1 MEDLTTQVVTDGSDE
16 DYDIEAVP
24 ELVVAEPTEE
34 KQEEDQPGVNRPTVE
49 KDQRAELEKA
59 QRDLEAL
66 DPETNPVRWVIGKN
80 PENGGTEK
88 QYRVYVQDKL
98 PWMPRQKF
106 FGLVTKT
113 LAESVRSSGGS
124 MGSLAEVFSDSSG
137 GSLLERGQRWT
148 QRDFGD
154 LASFITTILEL
165 IGQSEQFM
173 LDAYCIWLNVPR
185 VERDWAKARFSEP
198 WKPEDSLWGLKEED
212 HEKILNTFVDQNY
225 EDIRRFLTETL
236 PGILNRAALHE
247 KSKERKPL
255 GLSSDS
261 DQLK

>member
-1 MEDLTTQVVTDGSDE
+1 MMEHSAPPIDDQVQDNISS
-16 DYDIEAVP
+16 DIEEVP
-24 ELVVAEPTEE
+24 ELVVVEPEEE
-34 KQEEDQPGVNRPTVE
+34 KKEEAQPGVDRPSKE
-49 KDQRAELEKA
+49 KDQRAEIEKA

-66 DPETNPVRWVIGKN
+66 DPETDPVRWVIGKS
-80 PENGGTEK
+80 PEHGGTEK

-106 FGLVTKT
+106 FGLVTRT
-113 LAESVRSSGGS
+113 LAQSVRASGGS
-124 MGSLAEVFSDSSG
+124 MGTFAEIFNDDEG
-137 GSLLERGQRWT
+137 GSLVERGQRWT

-154 LASFITTILEL
+154 LSSFVTTILEL
-165 IGQSEQFM
+165 IGQSETFM

-185 VERDWAKARFSEP
+185 LEREWAKARFSEP

-212 HEKILNTFVDQNY
+212 HVKILNTFVDQNY

-247 KSKERKPL
+247 KSKTRKPL
-255 GLSSDS
+255 VPSSELA
-261 DQLK
+261 Q